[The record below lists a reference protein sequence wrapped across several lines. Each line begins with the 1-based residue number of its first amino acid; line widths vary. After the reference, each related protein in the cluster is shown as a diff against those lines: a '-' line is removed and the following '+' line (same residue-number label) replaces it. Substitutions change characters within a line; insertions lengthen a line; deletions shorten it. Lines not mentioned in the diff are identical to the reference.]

1 MNSICHSYRST
12 CNMNCNSI
20 STIVD
25 EKNQDKLCNYTC
37 LFRNF
42 EEQKKICLKL
52 FHYS

>member
-25 EKNQDKLCNYTC
+25 EKNQDINYAIIHAY
-37 LFRNF
+37 L
-42 EEQKKICLKL
+42 EILKSRRK
-52 FHYS
+52 FV